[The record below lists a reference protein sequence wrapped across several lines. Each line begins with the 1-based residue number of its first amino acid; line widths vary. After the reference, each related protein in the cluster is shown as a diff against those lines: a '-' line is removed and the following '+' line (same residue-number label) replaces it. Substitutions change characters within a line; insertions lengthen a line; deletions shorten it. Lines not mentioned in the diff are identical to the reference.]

1 MEAKLNKLWRGI
13 LMERAVIAHLSLTEG
28 PFGSE
33 HECEAVADLA
43 GLLHRAIDDH
53 GVGEFDGQE
62 SSEGR
67 CVFYMYGPDADR
79 LFGVVEPILKAA
91 PLARGGIAI
100 KRYGDA
106 KDPNAVEAR
115 VDL

>member
-1 MEAKLNKLWRGI
+1 MEQ
-13 LMERAVIAHLSLTEG
+13 AVIAYLSLTED

-33 HECEAVADLA
+33 HEIEAIADLA

-62 SSEGR
+62 SGGGR
-67 CVFYMYGPDADR
+67 CVFYMYGPGADR
-79 LFGVVEPILKAA
+79 LFGVVEPILRAA
-91 PLARGGIAI
+91 PLARRGFAI